1 MKKTIYA
8 VATVAL
14 VAFGMT
20 ACGGSTEEQTDEA
33 AAVTYTL
40 DAEASTLKWEGV
52 YEADGHKHNG
62 TIAVSEGSLSYEGDE
77 FKSGEFTVDMN
88 TIVDEDLPSPDKD
101 TLQKHLSGPYFF
113 DAVKFP
119 ATKVT
124 VNSLN
129 DKEASLT
136 INVVGKN
143 IETTVPVKFKKT
155 ADKVTAKGKFSL
167 DVSSLKLGGMQ
178 PMDPKMPKMFVKPVL
193 NFDLNLT
200 LNAEKE

>member
-20 ACGGSTEEQTDEA
+20 ACGGSTEEETDN
-33 AAVTYTL
+33 AAVTYSL
-40 DAEASTLKWEGV
+40 DSEASSLKWEGV

-62 TIAVSEGSLSYEGDE
+62 TISVTEGMVSYEGDE

-88 TIVDEDLPSPDKD
+88 TIMDEDLPSPDKD
-101 TLQKHLSGPYFF
+101 TLQSHLSGPYFF
-113 DAVKFP
+113 NVAKFP
-119 ATKVT
+119 DTKVT

-136 INVVGKN
+136 INVVGQK
-143 IETTVPVKFKKT
+143 IETTVPVKFSKS

-167 DVSSLKLGGMQ
+167 DVTALKLGGMQ
-178 PMDPKMPKMFVKPVL
+178 PMDPTKPNMHVKPVL

>member
-40 DAEASTLKWEGV
+40 DSEASSLKWEGV

-62 TIAVSEGSLSYEGDE
+62 TITVSEGSVSYEGDE
-77 FKSGEFTVDMN
+77 FKSGEFTIDMN
-88 TIVDEDLPSPDKD
+88 TIVDEDLPAPDKD
-101 TLQKHLSGPYFF
+101 TLASHLAGPYFF
-113 DAVKFP
+113 NSVKFP
-119 ATKVT
+119 DTKVT

-136 INVVGKN
+136 INVMGKK
-143 IETTVPVKFKKT
+143 IETTVPVKFSKS

-178 PMDPKMPKMFVKPVL
+178 PMNPEQPKNYVQPVL

-200 LNAEKE
+200 LKAEKE